1 MDPQQNEPA
10 AQNENANPDLPD
22 NSQALVLVPA
32 AAEEQKSNQ
41 PPAEATA
48 EQLAKQERQAQ
59 EREMKEVKKA
69 IGFVYNTK
77 KPKHAGD
84 GITSGV
90 GNVIKGTGAGLVA
103 WGAMT
108 YAGGKQQGV
117 KGVFKGFGLGAAAGV
132 GLAAAGAVT
141 GVS

>member
-1 MDPQQNEPA
+1 MDPEQNEPA
-10 AQNENANPDLPD
+10 AQSENAYPELPET
-22 NSQALVLVPA
+22 SQALVLVPA
-32 AAEEQKSNQ
+32 AEEQKSSQ

-48 EQLAKQERQAQ
+48 EQLEKQEKQAQ

-117 KGVFKGFGLGAAAGV
+117 KGVLKGFGLGAAAGV

>member
-108 YAGGKQQGV
+108 YAGGK
-117 KGVFKGFGLGAAAGV
+117 
-132 GLAAAGAVT
+132 
-141 GVS
+141 

>member
-1 MDPQQNEPA
+1 VTA
-10 AQNENANPDLPD
+10 A
-22 NSQALVLVPA
+22 
-32 AAEEQKSNQ
+32 
-41 PPAEATA
+41 
-48 EQLAKQERQAQ
+48 QLAKQEKQAQ